1 MNNAF
6 FNNPIVK
13 GIVGV
18 ILFALPLI
26 ISQGGSWQAL
36 TLGGVLTAIYG
47 ALKNTQSNL
56 TIGGSRKV

>member
-13 GIVGV
+13 GIIAV

-26 ISQGGSWQAL
+26 ITQGGSWQAL
-36 TLGGVLTAIYG
+36 TLGGVLTALYKAIQ
-47 ALKNTQSNL
+47 NTQSNL
-56 TIGGSRKV
+56 TVAGNVKR